1 MLRPGSWKPEAPPA
15 TAIVGIGCLLP
26 GGAADPEAFWR
37 NLLAGV
43 DGIVEVPAGRWSRE
57 RYFDPEPG
65 KPGRAITRWGGFV
78 EGIEGF
84 DAELFG
90 ISPREATAM
99 DPQQRQALQ
108 VAWHALEDALIPAD
122 SLAGRA
128 TGVFLGC
135 CGSDYAALQ
144 RHRRSSD
151 AVSNTGVA
159 TSIVANRVSHRLDL
173 RGPSLVVDTACSSSL
188 VAVHLA
194 CRALAAGECDLA
206 LAGGVN
212 ALLDPAP
219 FVGFSQAGMMSP
231 TGRMHMFDHRADGYV
246 RAEGAVILVLEPLER
261 ALAAGRRIHA
271 LIRATWV
278 NQDGHTATMTA
289 PSAEA
294 QQAMLEAAAAAAGI
308 DPAGVAYVEAHGTG
322 TPVGDPIEARAIG
335 AAFGRRRANGRRLL
349 VGSVKTQTGHLE
361 AAAGATGL
369 AKTALVLRHRLVP
382 PNLHFERPNP
392 AIAMDEL
399 GLEVPTAPA
408 PLAAEGPL
416 FAAVNSF
423 GFGGTNACAILESP
437 PPAEPAEPAGP
448 PPARV
453 LLPLSAAGP
462 GALAR
467 LAEAVA
473 DRLEAEPD
481 TALEDVAWSLATGRA
496 RLGEGLALVAGSRGQ
511 AIERLRAFAR
521 GEPALAEGEAG
532 PAPWLVGRRA
542 PAQPI
547 VFVFTGQG
555 GQWWGMGRA
564 LLERD
569 PVFRAEVERFDAVFR
584 TLAGWSAIEELGRPK
599 EESRVDETRITQP
612 TIFAVQI
619 GLAARWRAF
628 GVEPAMVLG
637 HSFGEVAAAYVAGA
651 LSLED
656 AAALIWHRGRLQQGL
671 EGSGAMAALGLGV
684 EEVRPYLARPEAA
697 GCEVAAVNGPTMTT
711 LGGPRSALEAVLAA
725 VEAERPGTFARLLK
739 LQAAY
744 HTAGM
749 EPIREAFLEAL
760 AGLRPRP
767 ARLPIVSTVTG
778 REIAG
783 EALDALYWWRNV
795 REPVLFQ
802 PAVERALAT
811 GSHTFLELGPHVTL
825 AGPLGACLAHRGVQ
839 GFVQASLHREQDE
852 LDTLWAALAALWVRG
867 LPLDWEGVLGAGR
880 RAVPVPLYPFETRRF
895 WAPCE
900 EARAMLHNAPV
911 HPLLGERV
919 AGPQPRWRNE
929 LDLASHPFLAD
940 HRVDGSVLFPGAGH
954 VELMLAAAREVLGDG
969 PIELEGVTLHEGLFL
984 DREGSELLETVFDPE
999 RGRITVHSRSRD
1011 GAPEWTLRA
1020 SGRARR
1026 AAAPPPAVDPDPEGT
1041 AEGGIDAEAFYAAAA
1056 ARRYEYGPLFRGV
1069 ARARPNGVGVRGEV
1083 VRPAGLSAAAPWCF
1097 HPALLDACLQTGI
1110 PLLGEAAPDDLH
1122 LPRGFARVRWF
1133 AEPGERVH
1141 VALEGVRRDP
1151 RATVCDV
1158 LVRDPG
1164 GRAVLAI
1171 EGFETRRLPA
1181 RARRG
1186 AEAARRPVHWRD
1198 GWQEAALEE
1207 RAGGGPTEAAAALPG
1222 EPGAWLLL
1230 ADAGGLVERLAG
1242 RLRAAGQ
1249 RCLLVEPGPAP
1260 ARPGPAAARVRPGVR
1275 EDLAPLVEELARGP
1289 LPWRGIVQGWA
1300 LDAAELGGEPTGA
1313 ELSAFQE
1320 RACLPVLQ
1328 LVQLLAARPRTTPR
1342 LWIVTRGARRP
1353 TGEPADGPAR
1363 AEGLAQVPL
1372 HGLAR
1377 TVASEQE
1384 GLRCTTVDLDP
1395 AEDGLEGLWAELV
1408 ADGPEPEVAL
1418 RDGRRFVSRLE
1429 RVEPTA
1435 LPPLHRPARDPA
1447 IASWRLAMPTAGVL
1461 DTMRPVERA
1470 RPEPGPGE
1478 LLIAVQAVA
1487 LNFRDVMAASGLLPE
1502 DAEPDPAHEALG
1514 TECAG
1519 TVLAIGPGVEGF
1531 RPGERVATMA
1541 RGCFGAHA
1549 TVPAA
1554 MVVRV
1559 PEGLSAA
1566 EAATV
1571 PVGFLTAWHALL
1583 TMGRMQ
1589 PGERVLIHVATGGV
1603 GLAAIQI
1610 ARMIGA
1616 EIFATAGSEAKR
1628 AYLRGLGIRHV
1639 MNSRTLDFA
1648 DEILAATEGRG
1659 VDLVLNSLPG
1669 PFLEKSLA
1677 VLAPHGRFL
1686 ELGKRDIYGD
1696 TPLGLKAL
1704 RRNAAF
1710 FAIDLANVDPR
1721 RAGTIRAALDA
1732 LEDHLRAGRITPLPF
1747 ERFPASKAVDAFRHM
1762 AQARHIGKIVVEL
1775 DDPTLEVALDPGRPL
1790 RLRADASYLVTGGL
1804 GGFGLEVARF
1814 LAGAGAGHLVL
1825 VGRSGAASEAARAVV
1840 AELEAAGTRVT
1851 VARADVTRPEE
1862 VRAVVEAIAASGLPL
1877 AGVVHGAMVLDDGF
1891 LTQLDAE
1898 RFARAL
1904 APKLV
1909 GAWNLHRAT
1918 LDLALDHFVMFSS
1931 VAAMLGSKGQA
1942 NYVAGNLFLDA
1953 LALHRRAR
1961 GLPALTINWGALGEA
1976 GFVARTEAM
1985 ARYLESSG
1993 IALVPLAESLAALA
2007 RLLRCDPG
2015 AVGFAAIDWDVLA
2028 RAAGGGPSPRFAH
2041 LVSAVESGGGRL
2053 RAELLAAPAERRPA
2067 MVARFLCQQI
2077 AKVLRVEEG
2086 KIEAERPLADVGLDS
2101 LTAFELKNRIEGE
2114 LALTLPV
2121 AKLLQQPTVR
2131 SLTAAVLERL
2141 GGEAE
2146 AAAGADG
2153 VGSSPAGAAGAETAG
2168 PEPAALSVR
2177 QEMLLQMFAPGH
2189 EISAEHRD
2197 YMLAFGLAIRPALD
2211 LGRLSAA
2218 FDAAL
2223 ARHPMLRARFPR
2235 VDGRVTLAIDEARP
2249 RGVEVVDAEGLD
2261 EAGLRE
2267 AVRSLAEA
2275 PFDLERGPLCRLVV
2289 FHTVERDVLVL
2300 RIFHAVTDGWSS
2312 MLLVMEL
2319 FGRYFGLADPA
2330 LVTDAPPAAEYTDF
2344 VRWQRAM
2351 MAGPEGAAHRA
2362 YWEARLE
2369 GLGPRLGLPYDR
2381 PRRLGR
2387 AREAGALGFVLDRA
2401 LSRAVRAFAAESGTT
2416 PYTVLFA
2423 AFDTLILGLTGE
2435 VDLPVNAVA
2444 AGRTRP
2450 EFANVVGWF
2459 VNRMIVRH
2467 RLEPEGSFALLVR
2480 GLHER
2485 LARDLEH
2492 QDYPVAP
2499 IAEALRTTAD
2509 GRPTSLGQLGFYMSR
2524 PDHFDDRGFGPL
2536 LLEVGDARLRFGSLE
2551 VASYPVNAAGADG
2564 DLSFREVEVDGRFH
2578 FDVRYNAD
2586 CFERT
2591 TVERIVEGYR
2601 ALLERALAE
2610 PELPL
2615 ARLVGALAFGFG
2627 RTAAVSRAAE

>member
-1 MLRPGSWKPEAPPA
+1 MMRAGFSTREAPPA
-15 TAIVGIGCLLP
+15 VAIVGIGCLLP

-43 DGIVEVPAGRWSRE
+43 DGVVEVPAGRWSRE

-90 ISPREATAM
+90 ISPREAMAM

-128 TGVFLGC
+128 AGVFLGC
-135 CGSDYAALQ
+135 CGSDYGALQ
-144 RHRRSSD
+144 RYRRSSD

-219 FVGFSQAGMMSP
+219 FIGFSQAGMMSP
-231 TGRMHMFDHRADGYV
+231 TGRTHMFDHRADGYV

-335 AAFGRRRANGRRLL
+335 AAFGRRRANGSRLL

-369 AKTALVLRHRLVP
+369 AKTALALRHRLLP

-399 GLEVPTAPA
+399 GLEVPTAPT

-437 PPAEPAEPAGP
+437 PPVAAAEPAGP

-496 RLGEGLALVAGSRGQ
+496 RLAEGLALVAGSRGQ

-521 GEPALAEGEAG
+521 GEPALARGEAG

-542 PAQPI
+542 AARPI

-555 GQWWGMGRA
+555 GKWWGMGRA

-584 TLAGWSAIEELGRPK
+584 ALAGWSAIEELERPK
-599 EESRVDETRITQP
+599 EQSRVDETRITQP

-656 AAALIWHRGRLQQGL
+656 AAALIWHRGRLQQEL
-671 EGSGAMAALGLGV
+671 EGSGAMAALGLGL

-697 GCEVAAVNGPTMTT
+697 GCEVAAINGPTMTT
-711 LGGPRSALEAVLAA
+711 LGGPRPALEALLAA

-760 AGLRPRP
+760 ARLRPRP

-802 PAVERALAT
+802 PAVERALAL
-811 GSHTFLELGPHVTL
+811 GFDTFLELGPHVTL

-867 LPLDWEGVLGAGR
+867 RPLDWEGVLGAGR
-880 RAVPVPLYPFETRRF
+880 RTVPVPLYPFETRSF

-900 EARAMLHNAPV
+900 EARAMLHDAPV

-919 AGPQPRWRNE
+919 AGPRPRWRNE

-940 HRVDGSVLFPGAGH
+940 HRVDGSVLFPAAGH
-954 VELMLAAAREVLGDG
+954 VELMLAAAREVLGEG

-984 DREGSELLETVFDPE
+984 DRERSELIETAFDPE
-999 RGRITVHSRSRD
+999 RGRITVDSRTRD

-1026 AAAPPPAVDPDPEGT
+1026 AAAAPAVAPDPPEV

-1069 ARARPNGVGVRGEV
+1069 ARARPNGVGVQGEV
-1083 VRPAGLSAAAPWCF
+1083 VRPSGLATAAPWCF
-1097 HPALLDACLQTGI
+1097 HPALLDACLQLGI
-1110 PLLGEAAPDDLH
+1110 PLLGEAAPDDLF
-1122 LPRGFARVRWF
+1122 LPRRFARVRWF
-1133 AEPGERVH
+1133 AEPGERVR
-1141 VALEGVRRDP
+1141 VELEGVRRDP
-1151 RATVCDV
+1151 RATLCDL
-1158 LVRDPG
+1158 LVRDPD
-1164 GRAVLAI
+1164 GRPVLAI

-1181 RARRG
+1181 RVRRG

-1207 RAGGGPTEAAAALPG
+1207 PDAGGGAVDPVAALPG

-1230 ADAGGLVERLAG
+1230 ADTGGLVERLAG

-1249 RCLLVEPGPAP
+1249 RCLLVEPGPTP
-1260 ARPGPAAARVRPGVR
+1260 ARPGPETPRVRPGVG

-1300 LDAAELGGEPTGA
+1300 LDAAGLGGEPSGA
-1313 ELSAFQE
+1313 ELMAFQE

-1328 LVQLLAARPRTTPR
+1328 LVQHLAARPELTPR

-1353 TGEPADGPAR
+1353 TGEPIDGPAR

-1372 HGLAR
+1372 QALAR

-1395 AEDGLEGLWAELV
+1395 AEDGLKGLWAELV

-1429 RVEPTA
+1429 RVESA
-1435 LPPLHRPARDPA
+1435 DLPPLRRPGRDPA
-1447 IASWRLAMPTAGVL
+1447 IASWRLAMPAAGVL

-1478 LLIAVQAVA
+1478 LLIAVEAVA

-1502 DAEPDPAHEALG
+1502 EAEPDPAHEALG

-1549 TVPAA
+1549 KVPAA

-1559 PEGLSAA
+1559 PDGLSAA
-1566 EAATV
+1566 AAATV
-1571 PVGFLTAWHALL
+1571 PVGFLTAWHALV

-1628 AYLRGLGIRHV
+1628 AHLRGLGIRHV

-1648 DEILAATEGRG
+1648 DEILAATDGRG

-1710 FAIDLANVDPR
+1710 FAIDLADIDPR
-1721 RAGTIRAALDA
+1721 RAGTIRAALDL

-1747 ERFPASKAVDAFRHM
+1747 ERFPASKVVDAFRHM
-1762 AQARHIGKIVVEL
+1762 AQARHIGKVVVEL
-1775 DDPTLEVALDPGRPL
+1775 DDPALEVALDPDRPL

-1814 LAGAGAGHLVL
+1814 LAEAGAGHLVL
-1825 VGRSGAASEAARAVV
+1825 VGRSGAASEAARAAV

-1862 VRAVVEAIAASGLPL
+1862 VRAVVEAIAATGLPL

-1891 LTQLDAE
+1891 ITQLDPE

-1909 GAWNLHRAT
+1909 GAWNLHLAT
-1918 LDLALDHFVMFSS
+1918 RDLPLDHFVMFSS

-1942 NYVAGNLFLDA
+1942 NYVAGNHFLDA
-1953 LALHRRAR
+1953 LALYRRAL

-1993 IALVPLAESLAALA
+1993 IALIPLADSLAALA

-2028 RAAGGGPSPRFAH
+2028 RAAGGAPSPRFGH
-2041 LVSAVESGGGRL
+2041 LVSAVEAGGGRL

-2067 MVARFLCQQI
+2067 MVARFLRQQI

-2086 KIEAERPLADVGLDS
+2086 KIEAERPLAEVGLDS

-2114 LALTLPV
+2114 LALALPV

-2131 SLTAAVLERL
+2131 SLTVAVLERL

-2146 AAAGADG
+2146 AAADG
-2153 VGSSPAGAAGAETAG
+2153 VGSSPAGAAGV
-2168 PEPAALSVR
+2168 EPADTDAATPSVR
-2177 QEMLLQMFAPGH
+2177 QEMLARMFASGH
-2189 EISAEHRD
+2189 ELTAEHRD
-2197 YMLAFGLAIRPALD
+2197 YMLAFGLAIRPPLD

-2218 FDAAL
+2218 FDAVL
-2223 ARHPMLRARFPR
+2223 ARHAMLRARLPR
-2235 VDGRVTLAIDEARP
+2235 VDGRVTLAIDEAHP
-2249 RGVEVVDAEGLD
+2249 HGLEVVDAEGLD
-2261 EAGLRE
+2261 EAGLQA
-2267 AVRSLAEA
+2267 AVRTVAEA

-2289 FHTVERDVLVL
+2289 FRTAGRDLLVL
-2300 RIFHAVTDGWSS
+2300 RIFHAVTDGWSN
-2312 MLLVMEL
+2312 MLVVMEL
-2319 FGRYFGLADPA
+2319 FGRYFGLADPE
-2330 LVTDAPPAAEYTDF
+2330 LVADGPPAAEYTDF

-2369 GLGPRLGLPYDR
+2369 GIGPRLELPYDR
-2381 PRRLGR
+2381 PRRTGPV
-2387 AREAGALGFVLDRA
+2387 REAGTLGFVLDPA
-2401 LSRAVRAFAAESGTT
+2401 LSAAVRAFAAQSGTT

-2423 AFDTLILGLTGE
+2423 AFDTLVLGLTGE

-2459 VNRMIVRH
+2459 GNRLIVRH
-2467 RLEPEGSFALLVR
+2467 RLEPEESFALLVR
-2480 GLHER
+2480 ALHER

-2492 QDYPVAP
+2492 QDYPVGP
-2499 IAEALRTTAD
+2499 IAEAHRTTAD
-2509 GRPTSLGQLGFYMSR
+2509 GRPTSLGQLSFYMTR

-2551 VASYPVNAAGADG
+2551 VAAYPVKAAGIVG
-2564 DLSFREVEVDGRFH
+2564 DLDFREVEADGRFH

-2586 CFERT
+2586 CFERA
-2591 TVERIVEGYR
+2591 TVERIVEAYR
-2601 ALLERALAE
+2601 ALLEHALVE

-2615 ARLVGALAFGFG
+2615 ARLVGAPMPGFG
-2627 RTAAVSRAAE
+2627 RAAAVSRAAE